1 MLSQAARVLLHHA
14 AAAFDRAVTQ
24 AAYAQSAR
32 RRRSTT
38 SESLG
43 HDERMEALG
52 QLKELYDGVDAERFF
67 REPRTIDPSRYEQR
81 RLADGGRVYDL
92 RWSSDYRCKIRD
104 VAERYESK
112 QDNTRAAA
120 RLWLHDDDAPRPVL
134 VLIHGYLGG
143 RHGIEERA
151 WPTSWLYDIGL
162 DLALFVLPFHGVR
175 GDPKRRGAPPFPGA
189 DPRVTVEGFRQAMG
203 DLSDLVSWLSGRGHP
218 DVGVMGMSLGG
229 YSTALAA
236 TVMPQLSFAI
246 PVIPLTSIADFARE
260 QGRLGGNEDEEA
272 REHQALEAVYR
283 LVSPLHRTP
292 LVERDRM
299 MIIAAEADRITP
311 ISHAERLA
319 DHFHVALDTWH
330 GGHLLQ
336 FGRSEKFREVGR
348 LLNRLGVIQR

>member
-1 MLSQAARVLLHHA
+1 MLSRAARALLRQA
-14 AAAFDRAVTQ
+14 AAAFDRAATQ

-32 RRRSTT
+32 RRRDSR

-43 HDERMEALG
+43 HEQRIELLE
-52 QLKELYDGVDAERFF
+52 QLKQLYDAVDPARFF
-67 REPRTIDPSRYEQR
+67 RGPRAIEPSRFEQR

-92 RWSSDYRCKIRD
+92 RWPSAYRCMVPE

-112 QDNTRAAA
+112 QDNTSAAA
-120 RLWLHDDDAPRPVL
+120 RLWLHPGSEPRPVI

-143 RHGIEERA
+143 RHGIEERM

-175 GDPKRRGAPPFPGA
+175 AVAGRRGAPPFPGS

-203 DLSDLVSWLSGRGHP
+203 DLADLVSWLSHKGHP
-218 DVGVMGMSLGG
+218 HVGVMGMSLGG
-229 YSTALAA
+229 YSSALAA
-236 TVMPQLSFAI
+236 TALPELSFAI
-246 PVIPLTSIADFARE
+246 PVIPLTSLADFARE
-260 QGRLGGNEDEEA
+260 QGRLGSNSEEEA
-272 REHQALEAVYR
+272 LEHEVLESVYR
-283 LVSPLHRTP
+283 LVSPLHRSS
-292 LVERDRM
+292 LIERQRM
-299 MIIAAEADRITP
+299 MIIAAEGDRITP

-319 DHFHVALDTWH
+319 KHFDVELDTWH

-348 LLNRLGVIQR
+348 FLNRLSIISR